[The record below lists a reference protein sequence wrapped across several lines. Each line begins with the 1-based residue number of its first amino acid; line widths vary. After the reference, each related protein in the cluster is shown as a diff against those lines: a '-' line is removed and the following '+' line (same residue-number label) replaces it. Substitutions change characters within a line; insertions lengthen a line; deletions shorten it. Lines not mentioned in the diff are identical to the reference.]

1 MSSHAYLLDN
11 LITPPLALR
20 SRTLSSTLPYTCYS
34 GPMSHPRPS
43 SPPALPSPLCLAYH
57 HPSAYLATNPPP
69 LQGPPTS
76 RLRVCELSLTLLPLP
91 SLAFPFPRP
100 HPSPLSPSPSD
111 PPPPSAVPSSLFHL
125 SFIVLLPWLF
135 SFPFVYFQNRSHFLS
150 TSCWS
155 FHSLMLFIL
164 LLFPSTNFYKRTI
177 ITVLH
182 SSYENVT
189 SLLSKERRVTY
200 ISQWISP
207 ISVTFHTQSQC
218 IEIWGKNHHIRLYI
232 RSLPLM
238 DYFHE

>member
-100 HPSPLSPSPSD
+100 HP
-111 PPPPSAVPSSLFHL
+111 
-125 SFIVLLPWLF
+125 
-135 SFPFVYFQNRSHFLS
+135 
-150 TSCWS
+150 
-155 FHSLMLFIL
+155 
-164 LLFPSTNFYKRTI
+164 
-177 ITVLH
+177 
-182 SSYENVT
+182 
-189 SLLSKERRVTY
+189 LLSKERRVTY

-218 IEIWGKNHHIRLYI
+218 IEIWEKNHHIRLYI